1 MGWKKSLALT
11 AVVGVLLTL
20 GLAATA
26 AEETAVEETAVEG
39 AAHGEVVIEGRGWLH
54 AKGVGEATLSMG
66 GVVGLRIDGDVK
78 IEDHAGDMR
87 VWIDG
92 VTTTASDADIELEG
106 FRGTVRVRGTHFTL
120 KAEGAMELVA
130 RGHGIAKL
138 EGRGYFETRRSG
150 PHPW

>member
-1 MGWKKSLALT
+1 MGWKKSLVLT

-20 GLAATA
+20 GLAAA

-39 AAHGEVVIEGRGWLH
+39 ASNGEVMLEGRGWLH

-78 IEDHAGDMR
+78 IEDHAGDMKI
-87 VWIDG
+87 WIDG
-92 VTTTASDADIELEG
+92 VTAADVELEG